1 MQRDIAPDVLRGFA
15 LLGIL
20 VVNIQFMALN
30 VSEGARGQWAIGI
43 GNSTATFIIAAI
55 FAGKFYL
62 LFSFLFGYSS
72 SYIIKDDKANRTR
85 WIKRSLLLILIG
97 ILHFTLLWHGDIL
110 FVYGLFGLLLAL
122 FFFRTDKTLKIWS
135 RVIFSISLVL
145 VLLVG
150 VLVYIGERYFPEES
164 FQSSSDSK
172 LDQVLQNGT
181 FLQAV
186 PARLELWVYG
196 VSSGVFLQ
204 GGLAFA
210 AFLLGVRLAR
220 AKFLS
225 APFDNDQNSRLM
237 KRALLFGLPLQIL
250 AAAVLVQNESKPDPS
265 EAIYLLSLFTGF
277 MAAPL
282 LSIFYVAL
290 IRKLVAQ
297 KPASVLWMAAAGRI
311 SLTVYIMQSVITS
324 IIFGPWGL
332 GLYQRL
338 QTWTVLL
345 LAVGIWLMLVYLATL
360 WLKRFKQGPLEW
372 LLALITK
379 KERAQPLQVNQ

>member
-1 MQRDIAPDVLRGFA
+1 MMQREITPDVLRGFA

-20 VVNIQFMALN
+20 IVNIQFIALN

-72 SYIIKDDKANRTR
+72 SYIIKDNKANRTR

-97 ILHFTLLWHGDIL
+97 ILHFTFLWHGDIL
-110 FVYGLFGLLLAL
+110 FVYGLFGLLLTL

-196 VSSGVFLQ
+196 VWSGVFLQ

-237 KRALLFGLPLQIL
+237 KRALLIGLPLQIL

-290 IRKLVAQ
+290 IRKLIAQ

-311 SLTVYIMQSVITS
+311 SLTVYVMQSVITS

-345 LAVGIWLMLVYLATL
+345 LAAGIWLMLVYLATL

-379 KERAQPLQVNQ
+379 KERA

>member
-1 MQRDIAPDVLRGFA
+1 MMMQREITPDVLRGFA

-20 VVNIQFMALN
+20 IVNIQFIALN

-72 SYIIKDDKANRTR
+72 SYIIKDNKANRTR

-97 ILHFTLLWHGDIL
+97 ILHFTFLWHGDIL
-110 FVYGLFGLLLAL
+110 FVYGLFGLLLTL

-196 VSSGVFLQ
+196 VWSGVFLQ

-237 KRALLFGLPLQIL
+237 RRALLIGLPLQIL

-290 IRKLVAQ
+290 IRKLIAQ

-311 SLTVYIMQSVITS
+311 SLTVYVMQSVITS

-345 LAVGIWLMLVYLATL
+345 LAAGIWLMLVYLATL

-379 KERAQPLQVNQ
+379 KERA

>member
-297 KPASVLWMAAAGRI
+297 KPASVLWMATAGRI

-379 KERAQPLQVNQ
+379 KERA

>member
-1 MQRDIAPDVLRGFA
+1 MMMQREITPDVLRGFA

-20 VVNIQFMALN
+20 IVNIQFIALN

-72 SYIIKDDKANRTR
+72 SYIIKDNKANRTR

-97 ILHFTLLWHGDIL
+97 ILHFTFLWHGDIL
-110 FVYGLFGLLLAL
+110 FVYGLFGLLLTL

-196 VSSGVFLQ
+196 VWSGVFLQ

-237 KRALLFGLPLQIL
+237 KRALLIGLPLQIL

-290 IRKLVAQ
+290 IRKLIAQ

-311 SLTVYIMQSVITS
+311 SLTVYVMQSVITS

-345 LAVGIWLMLVYLATL
+345 LAAGIWLMLVYLATL

-379 KERAQPLQVNQ
+379 KERA

>member
-1 MQRDIAPDVLRGFA
+1 MMMQREITPDVLRGFA

-20 VVNIQFMALN
+20 IVNIQFIALN

-72 SYIIKDDKANRTR
+72 SYIIKDNKANRTR

-97 ILHFTLLWHGDIL
+97 ILHFTFLWHGDIL
-110 FVYGLFGLLLAL
+110 FVYGLFGLLLTL

-237 KRALLFGLPLQIL
+237 KRALLIGLPLQIL

-290 IRKLVAQ
+290 IRKLIAQ

-311 SLTVYIMQSVITS
+311 SLTVYVMQSVITS

-345 LAVGIWLMLVYLATL
+345 LAAGIWLMLVYLATL

-379 KERAQPLQVNQ
+379 KERA

>member
-1 MQRDIAPDVLRGFA
+1 
-15 LLGIL
+15 
-20 VVNIQFMALN
+20 
-30 VSEGARGQWAIGI
+30 
-43 GNSTATFIIAAI
+43 
-55 FAGKFYL
+55 
-62 LFSFLFGYSS
+62 
-72 SYIIKDDKANRTR
+72 
-85 WIKRSLLLILIG
+85 
-97 ILHFTLLWHGDIL
+97 
-110 FVYGLFGLLLAL
+110 
-122 FFFRTDKTLKIWS
+122 
-135 RVIFSISLVL
+135 
-145 VLLVG
+145 
-150 VLVYIGERYFPEES
+150 
-164 FQSSSDSK
+164 
-172 LDQVLQNGT
+172 
-181 FLQAV
+181 
-186 PARLELWVYG
+186 
-196 VSSGVFLQ
+196 
-204 GGLAFA
+204 
-210 AFLLGVRLAR
+210 
-220 AKFLS
+220 
-225 APFDNDQNSRLM
+225 M
-237 KRALLFGLPLQIL
+237 KRALLFGLPVQIL

-324 IIFGPWGL
+324 TIFGPWGL

-379 KERAQPLQVNQ
+379 KERA